1 MSIDLSITNSVPS
14 IPNSNIYSFKV
25 DAIDGGVIDLSHYQ
39 GKYMLLVNTATS
51 CGLAG
56 QFSELQ
62 ALYEQ
67 HKDKLIIIGFPSN
80 DFFFQEMRGNE
91 AIQSVCKLRYGVTF
105 PLSAKLH
112 VKGAQQSPIY
122 QWLTQKK
129 FNGWLD
135 STIRW
140 NFQKY
145 LISPDG
151 RLLQMFSPRTHPSDP
166 SIAAFLLP

>member
-1 MSIDLSITNSVPS
+1 MSADLSSSNSVQS
-14 IPNSNIYSFKV
+14 VLDTSIYSFKV
-25 DAIDGGVIDLSHYQ
+25 NAIDGGIIDLSHYK

-56 QFSELQ
+56 QFAELQ

-67 HKDKLIIIGFPSN
+67 YQDKLIIIGFPSN
-80 DFFFQEMRGNE
+80 DFFFQELRGNE
-91 AIQSVCKLRYGVTF
+91 AIQSHCKLRYGVSF

-112 VKGAQQSPIY
+112 VKGSQQAPIY

-129 FNGWLD
+129 LNSWQD
-135 STIRW
+135 STIKW

-145 LISPDG
+145 LISPEG
-151 RLLQMFSPRTHPSDP
+151 KLLQMFGPRTLPSHPD
-166 SIAAFLLP
+166 IAALIV